1 MAGLEN
7 NFSYSHLQPT
17 AVAADIQ
24 CDQLY
29 CHVEMVVSKDGLLE
43 QASLLALLALV
54 HCRRDVVSSSSLFG

>member
-1 MAGLEN
+1 MAGLEK
-7 NFSYSHLQPT
+7 NFSYSHLQST
-17 AVAADIQ
+17 AVADIQ

-29 CHVEMVVSKDGLLE
+29 CRVEMAVSNDGLLE